1 MWFSYDFGTS
11 TLGVKSLLW
20 LGIPLDLQILAPV
33 YSLFLSRH
41 QQIDDNWFNHDTLQ
55 VALDQ
60 VCRMNAKQP
69 GVTVPMSWINGT
81 SWRRC
86 RPTAN

>member
-11 TLGVKSLLW
+11 FVAVKSLLW
-20 LGIPLDLQILAPV
+20 LGIRRDFQILAPF

-41 QQIDDNWFNHDTLQ
+41 RQIDDNWFNHDTLQ

-60 VCRMNAKQP
+60 VCQMNAKQP
-69 GVTVPMSWINGT
+69 GDCTN
-81 SWRRC
+81 
-86 RPTAN
+86 ALEN

>member
-11 TLGVKSLLW
+11 TVAVKSLLW
-20 LGIPLDLQILAPV
+20 LGIPPDFQILAPV

-41 QQIDDNWFNHDTLQ
+41 QQIDDKWFNHDTLQ

-60 VCRMNAKQP
+60 IYRMSAKQP
-69 GVTVPMSWINGT
+69 AVCINFLE
-81 SWRRC
+81 
-86 RPTAN
+86 N